1 MLPYGEDEGG
11 CGEAGRLLIL
21 SVAGQPRYDRRACGK
36 SVPTPVGVPGA
47 DGEDAVS
54 ETKMHCRNHIFS
66 YLYAIGCTVN
76 PSNAPVPGSIAPSLP
91 LPLDAS

>member
-47 DGEDAVS
+47 DGEDAAS
-54 ETKMHCRNHIFS
+54 ETKMHCRNHIFP
-66 YLYAIGCTVN
+66 IFT
-76 PSNAPVPGSIAPSLP
+76 
-91 LPLDAS
+91 PLDAP